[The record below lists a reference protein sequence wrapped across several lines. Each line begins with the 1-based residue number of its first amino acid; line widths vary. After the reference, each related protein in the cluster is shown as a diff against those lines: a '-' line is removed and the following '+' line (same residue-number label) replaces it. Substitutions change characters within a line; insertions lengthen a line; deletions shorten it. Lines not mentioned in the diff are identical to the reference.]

1 MGEESASIKIKYKL
15 QKNYVILIYDKKVPT
30 HIWRIATV
38 TWLLPSRDS
47 DTKRSDSEN

>member
-1 MGEESASIKIKYKL
+1 ML
-15 QKNYVILIYDKKVPT
+15 VYDKKVPR

-38 TWLLPSRDS
+38 TEVLPSRDS